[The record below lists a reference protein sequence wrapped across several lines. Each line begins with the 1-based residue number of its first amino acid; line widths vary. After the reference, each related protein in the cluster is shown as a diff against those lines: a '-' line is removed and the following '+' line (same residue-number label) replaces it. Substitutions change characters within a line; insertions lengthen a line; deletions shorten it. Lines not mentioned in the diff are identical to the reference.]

1 MKFPE
6 RRLKY
11 FKMLKAGQYWK
22 HLPKEVQYEAMGDKL
37 NLGGGKTGFFRRI
50 DWDTPAPTLVT
61 DPTMPATDLCHP
73 EKDRPLSIQEY
84 ARIQEFPDDWKF
96 TGSIAEQ
103 YKQIGN
109 AVPVGLAEALGKAVI
124 ATAEASAVVQTK
136 RFRGTNIHKK
146 IAEVMGMG
154 GSVNGN

>member
-1 MKFPE
+1 MVPE
-6 RRLKY
+6 
-11 FKMLKAGQYWK
+11 GGNWK
-22 HLPKEVQYEAMGDKL
+22 DLPSNVVQTAMGGAYTS
-37 NLGGGKTGFFRRI
+37 GGGKVGFFRRLSY
-50 DWDTPAPTLVT
+50 TQPSPTLVT
-61 DPTMPATDLCHP
+61 SPVQKATMMCHP
-73 EKDRPLSIQEY
+73 TKDRPLSIREY
-84 ARIQEFPDDWKF
+84 ARIQQFPDDWKF

-124 ATAEASAVVQTK
+124 ATADASAVVQTK